1 MILILNSM
9 PYIYVLRVRSRKS
22 HRHRRRESTNAIEMN
37 CDKRVQGKGR
47 AAQAVY
53 ILQASQHDGDG
64 LCGGAYSSHVLLHS
78 SGKAKAQ
85 RNPLQNDFLRF
96 VLPGPMT
103 MTIFFTARSR
113 ICKNKFWNLIEPTS
127 AHVEDVLTLLVIALS
142 CTRSPALTAG
152 ANGH

>member
-1 MILILNSM
+1 M
-9 PYIYVLRVRSRKS
+9 LRVRSRKS
-22 HRHRRRESTNAIEMN
+22 HRHRRREITNAIEMN
-37 CDKRVQGKGR
+37 CDKRVQERGR

-78 SGKAKAQ
+78 SGKGQGPKKSVTERFPKIRTTRA
-85 RNPLQNDFLRF
+85 NDDADL
-96 VLPGPMT
+96 
-103 MTIFFTARSR
+103 FTARSR
-113 ICKNKFWNLIEPTS
+113 ICKNKFWNSIEPTT
-127 AHVEDVLTLLVIALS
+127 AHVEDVLTLQVIALS